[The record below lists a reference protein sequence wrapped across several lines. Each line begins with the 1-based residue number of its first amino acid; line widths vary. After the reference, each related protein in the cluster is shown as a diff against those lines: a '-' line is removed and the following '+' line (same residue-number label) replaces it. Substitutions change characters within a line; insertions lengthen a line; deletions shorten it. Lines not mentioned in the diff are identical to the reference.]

1 MRNRE
6 VCWLLIGAVALGASL
21 AGHAAQLA
29 VESAHLF
36 GSARA
41 LYSHSLQTPLA
52 YLLFGA
58 LILAALLIGRGILEG
73 VRDQF
78 EDADWLVPALH
89 AVAQIAPGRLIA
101 LIIGLQ
107 LGSLTL
113 GELTEQ
119 TLSSYNSIGLGAIFG
134 PGHFTAP
141 FVHAAIGMLAAWL
154 LLAFARTVCTRVVDL
169 ARFALSVIAWVRR
182 PSRVHCAPTLRTLTL
197 RSESPAPPLLA
208 RHIASRP
215 PPAAT
220 ALVA

>member
-21 AGHAAQLA
+21 AGHALQLTI
-29 VESAHLF
+29 ESSHLF
-36 GSARA
+36 GSVRA
-41 LYSHSLQTPLA
+41 LYSHSLQTPIA
-52 YLLFGA
+52 YLVFGG
-58 LILAALLIGRGILEG
+58 LIVAALLIGRGILEG

-78 EDADWLVPALH
+78 DDADWLVPALN
-89 AVAQIAPGRLIA
+89 AVAQIAPFRLIA
-101 LIIGLQ
+101 LVVGLQ
-107 LGSLTL
+107 LASLTI

-119 TLSSYNSIGLGAIFG
+119 TLSSYDAIGLGAIFG

-141 FVHAAIGMLAAWL
+141 FVHVLIGTLAAWL
-154 LLAFARTVCTRVVDL
+154 LLAFARTVCARVADL
-169 ARFALSVIAWVRR
+169 ARFALSVMAWIRR
-182 PSRVHCAPTLRTLTL
+182 PSRIRCAPALRTLAL

>member
-1 MRNRE
+1 MKNRE

-21 AGHAAQLA
+21 AGHAVQLSI
-29 VESAHLF
+29 ESAHLF
-36 GSARA
+36 GTMPA
-41 LYSHSLQTPLA
+41 LYNHSLQTPLA

-78 EDADWLVPALH
+78 EGADWLVPALD

-101 LIIGLQ
+101 LVVGLQ
-107 LGSLTL
+107 LALLTV

-119 TLSSYNSIGLGAIFG
+119 TLSSYDSIGLAAIFG

-141 FVHAAIGMLAAWL
+141 LVHALIGTLAAWL
-154 LLAFARTVCTRVVDL
+154 LLAFARTVCARVAGL
-169 ARFALSVIAWVRR
+169 TRFALAVIAWIRR
-182 PSRVHCAPTLRTLTL
+182 PSPIRCAPALRGLTL
-197 RSESPAPPLLA
+197 RSESPAPPQLA

-215 PPAAT
+215 PPAAA